1 MILSK
6 LSIKTISY
14 YSTKDENESYIKSKN
29 YDVNYKCQGN
39 ETLKDI
45 YEVDYFL
52 IFPDMRPKQY
62 WDLYLTLLVVVSTII
77 TPWRLAFIEDDDTV
91 LWIVI
96 DSIIDL
102 FFLIDIFIN
111 FFTVYTNHQE
121 DYVINR
127 KKIFLNYLFGWFI
140 FDITAIIPINYFFS
154 QEEGVSDLARLA
166 RLPRLY
172 KLVKIFRIVKQ
183 SSKIRKYVADSLKIS
198 LVEERVLSFTFFIII
213 ITHVLAWMWY
223 FTARWDDF
231 DPDTW
236 VAKTGY
242 LDESDFRK
250 YMYCFY
256 FAITVITTV
265 GYGDMP
271 IGTTFEKTL
280 AIWIIVV
287 GVITFS
293 FAIGSLMSVL
303 ENIDNAEAKFKGKF
317 FELNSIRN
325 KYSVSNSLYNR
336 IYKAIRYKITQND
349 QDINKFIETFP
360 LNLKT
365 ELMLK
370 INKEIISKIPYF
382 KEKDE
387 NFWALA
393 AECFRSSKRPIYK
406 DEYIFSEDEPIY
418 EIFFLLSGKA
428 GYVVREDGVA
438 LVFWEIYPGNLF
450 GELDFFSVDNEAP
463 VGKRQFNVKALVDS
477 EIISLSKEAIYQL
490 EQVYP
495 NYIEEIFEF
504 ANYRLRKLHK
514 EMDEAKVALAK
525 SKRKVKKEHE
535 RTKGK
540 IILKQKTANLDE
552 KIDESSKKI
561 AESFEG
567 NFREFFHI

>member
-213 ITHVLAWMWY
+213 ITHVLA
-223 FTARWDDF
+223 
-231 DPDTW
+231 
-236 VAKTGY
+236 
-242 LDESDFRK
+242 
-250 YMYCFY
+250 
-256 FAITVITTV
+256 
-265 GYGDMP
+265 
-271 IGTTFEKTL
+271 
-280 AIWIIVV
+280 
-287 GVITFS
+287 
-293 FAIGSLMSVL
+293 
-303 ENIDNAEAKFKGKF
+303 
-317 FELNSIRN
+317 
-325 KYSVSNSLYNR
+325 
-336 IYKAIRYKITQND
+336 
-349 QDINKFIETFP
+349 
-360 LNLKT
+360 
-365 ELMLK
+365 
-370 INKEIISKIPYF
+370 
-382 KEKDE
+382 
-387 NFWALA
+387 
-393 AECFRSSKRPIYK
+393 
-406 DEYIFSEDEPIY
+406 
-418 EIFFLLSGKA
+418 
-428 GYVVREDGVA
+428 
-438 LVFWEIYPGNLF
+438 
-450 GELDFFSVDNEAP
+450 
-463 VGKRQFNVKALVDS
+463 
-477 EIISLSKEAIYQL
+477 
-490 EQVYP
+490 
-495 NYIEEIFEF
+495 
-504 ANYRLRKLHK
+504 
-514 EMDEAKVALAK
+514 
-525 SKRKVKKEHE
+525 
-535 RTKGK
+535 
-540 IILKQKTANLDE
+540 
-552 KIDESSKKI
+552 
-561 AESFEG
+561 
-567 NFREFFHI
+567 